1 MSRWML
7 WIGSVGLGM
16 QIIVYGEGNDGN
28 PRNSDNRRQRS
39 LEQGKEG
46 KTMRLNCGDNWYL
59 EQKMEHGVIVLYE
72 KKTWGHRLSTV
83 TNSWTEIISA
93 LQTLL
98 KKGEKKDA

>member
-1 MSRWML
+1 MTRETFSQRKPSCF
-7 WIGSVGLGM
+7 IGLPARYKTVLP
-16 QIIVYGEGNDGN
+16 GNKIA
-28 PRNSDNRRQRS
+28 

-59 EQKMEHGVIVLYE
+59 EQKMEHGVIALYE
-72 KKTWGHRLSTV
+72 KKAWGHRLSTV